1 MEWQEILGYTGSVLI
16 ALSLMMKNIVRLRK
30 VNLFG
35 AFTFAVYGLLV
46 NAYPVLVLNSF
57 IAIVDIYYLIDIY
70 RKKDAFSLMPVLD
83 PNHPYLNKFLNF
95 YRDDIIKFSP
105 EFNRD
110 KTDDANY
117 YFILRNLVP
126 VGIFIYKVRSLNEAE
141 ILLDYSIP
149 DYRDLKNAEY
159 LYYAALEFLK
169 EKGIKDLIAKSE
181 VDKHRNYLMRVGFK
195 EDTENKNI
203 FRKKL

>member
-1 MEWQEILGYTGSVLI
+1 MEWQEIVGYTGSVLI

-35 AFTFAVYGLLV
+35 ASTFAIYGLLV

-57 IAIVDIYYLIDIY
+57 IAFVDIYYLIDIY

-83 PNHPYLNKFLNF
+83 PNHPYLNKFLDF
-95 YRDDIIKFSP
+95 YSDDIKKFSP
-105 EFNRD
+105 EFIRD
-110 KTDDANY
+110 KIEEANY

-126 VGIFIYKVRSLNEAE
+126 VGIFIYKVRTLNEAE

-169 EKGIKDLIAKSE
+169 EKGIKKLIAKSE
-181 VDKHRNYLMRVGFK
+181 VDKHRDYLKSVGFK
-195 EDTENKNI
+195 EDVENKNI
-203 FRKKL
+203 FRRNL

>member
-1 MEWQEILGYTGSVLI
+1 MEWQEIVGYTGSVLI

-35 AFTFAVYGLLV
+35 ASTFAIYGLLV

-57 IAIVDIYYLIDIY
+57 IAFVDMYYLIDIY

-83 PNHPYLNKFLNF
+83 PNHPYLNKFLDF
-95 YRDDIIKFSP
+95 YSDDIEKFSP

-110 KTDDANY
+110 EIEEANY

-141 ILLDYSIP
+141 ILLDYSTP

-169 EKGIKDLIAKSE
+169 EKGIKNLIAKSE
-181 VDKHRNYLMRVGFK
+181 VEKHRNYLKRVGFK
-195 EDTENKNI
+195 EDIENKNF
-203 FRKKL
+203 FRKEL

>member
-1 MEWQEILGYTGSVLI
+1 MEWQEIVGYTGSVLI

-35 AFTFAVYGLLV
+35 ASTFAFYGLLV

-57 IAIVDIYYLIDIY
+57 IAFVDIYYLIDIY
-70 RKKDAFSLMPVLD
+70 RKKDAFSLMPVLNS
-83 PNHPYLNKFLNF
+83 NHPYLNKFLDF
-95 YRDDIIKFSP
+95 YNDDIEKFSP
-105 EFNRD
+105 EFDRY
-110 KTDDANY
+110 KIEKANY

-126 VGIFIYKVRSLNEAE
+126 VGIFIYKVRSLDEAE
-141 ILLDYSIP
+141 ILLDYAIP

-159 LYYAALEFLK
+159 LYYAASEFLK
-169 EKGIKDLIAKSE
+169 EKGIKILCAKSG
-181 VDKHRNYLMRVGFK
+181 VNKHRNYLMKVGFK
-195 EDTENKNI
+195 EDNENKNI